1 MIYIYISKKITS
13 HGVNVFQKYI
23 HPYHASVSVNP
34 IIHTTWNLIKLMHK
48 ECKCFITYKVLHG
61 IHMIIPDFIYVN
73 TLAKWVYSLYVMFV
87 HASNQGFFSPQFCQ
101 VT

>member
-1 MIYIYISKKITS
+1 MQYDMTPWFTHTFQKIITW

-34 IIHTTWNLIKLMHK
+34 IMHK

-61 IHMIIPDFIYVN
+61 M
-73 TLAKWVYSLYVMFV
+73 
-87 HASNQGFFSPQFCQ
+87 
-101 VT
+101 